1 MKQSLVKNILALGFA
16 VIIGGCA
23 GTNQSNYLQ
32 HYSEFV
38 RDGVTYSQCSAAYP
52 TGFLDSSAVRMDKIV
67 PKQALVGKEYNYQFI
82 VTNLRG
88 QDLTNVVITDELPAS
103 FKIVSSNPKPTTSG
117 NQAKWLLPV
126 LKANEKLVI
135 DVVGS
140 APATGKISSCGYVSY
155 DDQVCAT
162 TDVVQA
168 GLKVK
173 VTAPK
178 TASLCD
184 IIPLVYTVTNIGSIP
199 LDNVIVDGGK
209 TSDLEALDGTRGGHT
224 PVGTL
229 QPGESKQIEIQ
240 AKAPKTGNMYTAIR
254 GISNTVVSEED
265 KVLTVVSASALKV
278 KITGPGEVIQGRSAT
293 YNIVVTNS
301 GNGPANQTVVTSPVP
316 AGSQFSVASG
326 TAAVGKD
333 DYIVWP
339 AVNIPAGGNVTY
351 SFTVIPTSSPTVNAS
366 ATAQDN
372 CSQSVSDKAVTNV
385 KGVAAV
391 HLGTID
397 SPDPIQVGE
406 TTVYTI
412 TALNQGFAKDTNIK
426 IRCEVG
432 ELEEIVAVAGDT
444 KGTFDAKTAT
454 FSPYPVLEPKQKAT
468 WTITVKGL
476 KKGDAVFKAYL
487 KTDQFSVEVLKDEP
501 TTIY

>member
-1 MKQSLVKNILALGFA
+1 MKRNLVSILLSGLAA
-16 VIIGGCA
+16 IIVGCA

-52 TGFLDSSAVRMDKIV
+52 TGFLDTSAVRMDKIV
-67 PKQALVGKEYNYQFI
+67 PKQALVGKDYNYQFI

-88 QDLTNVVITDELPAS
+88 QDLTNVVITDELPAN
-103 FKIVSSNPKPTTSG
+103 FKIVTSDPKPTTSG

-126 LKANEKLVI
+126 LKANQKLVI
-135 DVVGS
+135 NVIGS

-178 TASLCD
+178 TANLCD

-199 LDNVIVDGGK
+199 LDNVVIDGGN
-209 TSDLEALDGTRGGHT
+209 TSDLVALDGTRGGHT
-224 PVGTL
+224 PVGSL
-229 QPGESKQIEIQ
+229 QPGESKQVNVQ
-240 AKAPKTGNMYTAIR
+240 AKAPKTGDMHTVIR
-254 GISNTVVSEED
+254 GISGNLVSEED
-265 KVLTVVSASALKV
+265 KALTVVSASALKV
-278 KITGPGEVIQGRSAT
+278 KISGPAEVIQGRKAT
-293 YNIVVTNS
+293 YDITVTNS

-316 AGSQFSVASG
+316 VGSQFASASG
-326 TAAVGKD
+326 NATVGKD

-339 AVNIPAGGNVTY
+339 SANIPAGGSATY
-351 SFTVIPTSSPTVNAS
+351 SFTVIPTSSPTVDAS
-366 ATAQDN
+366 ASVQDN
-372 CSQSVSDKAVTNV
+372 CGQSVSDKAATTV
-385 KGVAAV
+385 KGVAAI

-397 SPDPIQVGE
+397 NPDPIQVGE

-412 TALNQGFAKDTNIK
+412 SAVNQGFAKDTNIK
-426 IRCEVG
+426 IRCTVG
-432 ELEEIVAVAGDT
+432 ELEEIVAVNGDT
-444 KGTFDAKTAT
+444 KGTFDAKSAT
-454 FSPYPVLEPKQKAT
+454 FEPYPVLNPKQKAS
-468 WTITVKGL
+468 WTVTVKGI

-487 KTDQFSVEVLKDEP
+487 KTDQFSIEVLKDEP